1 MCVKWLD
8 EKREISSAMTLFVTT
23 ALFCFVGSHLRMPQE
38 LSLFWPVN
46 ALLTGIIVRFPW
58 LHRTRNYFVC
68 YTAMVLNDTIFSGWT
83 GSAFTINFANIL
95 FVFVAAAILLAS
107 PPAQDG
113 NALRVGKA
121 MRIFAACLIASIG
134 CASWGALAQ
143 GEGMNEKLITAWSD
157 WFSEQFSTGVLLLP
171 FLLTLKRQTTL
182 SRAVISTK
190 MVLPVIALILSVCA
204 SAMIGG
210 AGSLSFPLP
219 AMIWCAIRLPIV
231 ATTLL
236 MLITGITEIILVVDG
251 IITIQGGDSS
261 LPLSH
266 LMSARLGVATLAI
279 GPFIVSVSMDAIR
292 RLNHQLALRA
302 DYDFLTRLLSRS
314 GLYEQLRG
322 RETASC
328 QRAGVMIIDID
339 YFKSIND
346 SFGHDAGD
354 AVLEELAQR
363 LRHVVGDRGLL
374 CRFGGEEFV
383 AVFFNVDREALW
395 HHAESIRQAI
405 EQEKFVLQGNTVNIT
420 VSIGIACQHRLSGK
434 DRISAINGLISAAD
448 KNLYYSKRNGRNQT
462 SPALHECVA

>member
-1 MCVKWLD
+1 
-8 EKREISSAMTLFVTT
+8 
-23 ALFCFVGSHLRMPQE
+23 
-38 LSLFWPVN
+38 
-46 ALLTGIIVRFPW
+46 
-58 LHRTRNYFVC
+58 
-68 YTAMVLNDTIFSGWT
+68 
-83 GSAFTINFANIL
+83 
-95 FVFVAAAILLAS
+95 
-107 PPAQDG
+107 
-113 NALRVGKA
+113 
-121 MRIFAACLIASIG
+121 
-134 CASWGALAQ
+134 
-143 GEGMNEKLITAWSD
+143 
-157 WFSEQFSTGVLLLP
+157 
-171 FLLTLKRQTTL
+171 
-182 SRAVISTK
+182 
-190 MVLPVIALILSVCA
+190 
-204 SAMIGG
+204 
-210 AGSLSFPLP
+210 
-219 AMIWCAIRLPIV
+219 
-231 ATTLL
+231 
-236 MLITGITEIILVVDG
+236 
-251 IITIQGGDSS
+251 
-261 LPLSH
+261 
-266 LMSARLGVATLAI
+266 
-279 GPFIVSVSMDAIR
+279 MDAIR
-292 RLNHQLALRA
+292 RLNYQLALRA

-462 SPALHECVA
+462 SPAPHECIA